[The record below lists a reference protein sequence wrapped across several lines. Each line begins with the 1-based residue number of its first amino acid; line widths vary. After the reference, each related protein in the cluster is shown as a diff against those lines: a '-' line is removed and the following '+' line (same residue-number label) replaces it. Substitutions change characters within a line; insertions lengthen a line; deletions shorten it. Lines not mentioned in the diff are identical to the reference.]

1 MFWFILLRVSTVI
14 TVCKY
19 AVQSGHNFRWNF
31 LRSRFLYSLCAVK
44 LEDWPL
50 DNRYETRMRTK
61 LMIERFRRSESNYV
75 KTSTAT
81 LLLHSQGK
89 PGQITDSRGLSTQ
102 TLTFLRLFVSTQLIW
117 MHCTHLLYPYPSR
130 NVTGVERKKLTNLS
144 EVVICVY
151 EEWLCQSF
159 VSTPFLSQIHCGIG
173 PCDYY
178 YFSVL
183 RTFQMTSIQVHRT
196 FTGYWDPC
204 NNSRPDKNL
213 LK

>member
-1 MFWFILLRVSTVI
+1 VPYWVQEPRMFWFILLRVSTVI
-14 TVCKY
+14 IVCKY

-102 TLTFLRLFVSTQLIW
+102 THFWDSSSVFCSFECTAHIFYILIRPETWLELRERSWPIFLRL
-117 MHCTHLLYPYPSR
+117 
-130 NVTGVERKKLTNLS
+130 
-144 EVVICVY
+144 
-151 EEWLCQSF
+151 
-159 VSTPFLSQIHCGIG
+159 
-173 PCDYY
+173 
-178 YFSVL
+178 
-183 RTFQMTSIQVHRT
+183 
-196 FTGYWDPC
+196 
-204 NNSRPDKNL
+204 
-213 LK
+213 